1 MEQNAGS
8 RVRDV
13 SSRLATL
20 VDHPA
25 LPLLLIGGIALAL
38 LSTLRSGQEWDGD
51 FALYIMNARNIVLG
65 LPYAQTEYLFN
76 PANPEI
82 HPAAY
87 PPGLPLLFAPVYAVW
102 GLDLVKFKVLCVI
115 ALCLFLLVFHR
126 IARSAVR
133 PSYALCLTAL
143 VGLHPF
149 VMASENSPA
158 SEFPFMFFCY
168 SALWLLDR
176 AQEQEV
182 SRRWPA
188 ALMVM
193 STFAVA
199 LAYLTRSIGILLF
212 PTASVVS
219 LLHSRRLIT
228 PTNASLAAALT
239 VIVLAQLA
247 FPADIGTYVQSLN
260 KISLHGLWASVVHYA
275 GVRNTLF
282 GQVARAHAVAGT
294 VLGVTLLALA
304 VVGFLDRALRRI
316 SVFEVFCVAYVA
328 FLIIYPVTAE
338 VSRYAMPI
346 WPLLFLYAARG
357 VERCVERW
365 QPAAQWAVAAGAS
378 AVLVAVY
385 VIQYH
390 TMSFGEIPN
399 SVTAAQSEE
408 LFTTIEQRLPPGAR
422 VLARKPTI
430 IGLFT
435 GHQSSCWPETFSDD
449 ELWSYLRA
457 RHIDYVIQDLG
468 HLGVRP
474 TPVDPLDTF
483 IERNRAQ
490 LRPVFRN
497 DWFNVYVAEPLG

>member
-1 MEQNAGS
+1 
-8 RVRDV
+8 
-13 SSRLATL
+13 L
-20 VDHPA
+20 VA
-25 LPLLLIGGIALAL
+25 GIASAL
-38 LSTLRSGQEWDGD
+38 LRALRPGQEWDGD

-65 LPYAQTEYLFN
+65 LPYAQTAYIFN
-76 PANPEI
+76 PANPNL

-87 PPGLPLLFAPVYAVW
+87 PPGLPLLFAPLYAFW

-115 ALCLFLLVFHR
+115 ALCLFLLVFQR
-126 IARSAVR
+126 IARTVVR

-149 VMASENSPA
+149 IMASENSPS

-168 SALWLLDR
+168 AALWVLNR
-176 AQEQEV
+176 TQEEET

-193 STFAVA
+193 GALAVA

-212 PTASVVS
+212 PTAFVVS
-219 LLHSRRLIT
+219 LLHTRRLIT

-247 FPADIGTYVQSLN
+247 FPADIGTYVQILN
-260 KISLHGLWASVVHYA
+260 KISLQGLWASVVHYG

-282 GQVARAHAVAGT
+282 GQIARAHEVAGT
-294 VLGVTLLALA
+294 VLGVALLAFA
-304 VVGFLDRALRRI
+304 AVGFLDRALRRI
-316 SVFEVFCVAYVA
+316 SVFEVFFVAYVA
-328 FLIIYPVTAE
+328 FLIVYPVTEE

-385 VIQYH
+385 VIQYRS
-390 TMSFGEIPN
+390 MSFGEIPN
-399 SVTAAQSEE
+399 SVTAAQSKE
-408 LFTTIEQRLPPGAR
+408 LFSTIEQRLPPGAR

-430 IGLFT
+430 IGLYT

-457 RHIDYVIQDLG
+457 QRIDYVIQDLG

-474 TPVDPLDTF
+474 TPVDPLDAF

-490 LRPVFRN
+490 LRPVFQN
-497 DWFNVYVAEPLG
+497 DWFKVYAAEPLG